1 VEQNLMTQLADFLFE
16 NARVFTADANH
27 PWSEAVA
34 VQGNRIL
41 FAGSQAEAR
50 SFKGPLTRV
59 IDAGGATLMPGFID
73 SHFHMMY
80 GALNLDGMQLEP
92 ATSYEELSEIILSY
106 AAEHPNDSWLPGT
119 GLRYNV
125 GPGHTLLN
133 RHHLDAL
140 VSDRPIYINA
150 FDGHTSWAN
159 TIALK
164 MAGIFHGGETGPN
177 SENVL
182 DEHGESTGELRE
194 PGAFQPVSDLV
205 PKPDDV
211 RKRSLLQKALAL
223 TASLG
228 VTSVHNMNGNA
239 EEASLYAALE
249 DLGQLTCRIYIPYS
263 IKPETPLDAVEREA
277 VALKELYRGE
287 MLRAGSVKF
296 FIDGVIEGYTGLL
309 VDPYADDP
317 ATCGAANYEI
327 EHYNRMVAEADRL
340 GLQVVTHSVGDMGV
354 RRVLDAYQNA
364 QQLNGRRDSRH
375 RVEHIELIH
384 PQDLLRFKELGVIAS
399 MQPLHSPMQV
409 DENDIW
415 PVRVGRERWP
425 LSFAWQTIRESGATL
440 VFGSDWPVV
449 TQNPFRGVSNAV
461 NRLPWEDGMPY
472 QRQSLT
478 DTLLSY
484 TRDAAYAE
492 FQEHQKG
499 RVRAGDLA
507 DLVLLPNDIFSMP
520 SDQIAALK
528 PVLTMVDGSVV
539 HEA

>member
-1 VEQNLMTQLADFLFE
+1 MTQPADLIFE
-16 NARVFTADANH
+16 NAHVFTADPEH
-27 PWSEAVA
+27 PWAEAVA
-34 VQGNRIL
+34 VRGNRIL
-41 FAGSQAEAR
+41 FAGSRAEAQ
-50 SFKGPLTRV
+50 SFKGSGTRL
-59 IDAGGATLMPGFID
+59 IDAGGGTLMPGFID

-92 ATSYEELSEIILSY
+92 AASYEELSAIVLAY
-106 AAEHPNDSWLPGT
+106 AAGHPDDSWLPGT
-119 GLRYNV
+119 GLRYNL
-125 GPGHTLLN
+125 GPGHTPLN
-133 RHHLDAL
+133 RQHLDAL

-164 MAGIFHGGETGPN
+164 MAGIFLGGESGPN

-182 DEHGESTGELRE
+182 DEYGESTGELRE
-194 PGAFQPVSDLV
+194 PGAFRPVSDMV
-205 PKPDDV
+205 PKPDPL
-211 RKRSLLQKALAL
+211 RKRALVQKALAL

-228 VTSVHNMNGNA
+228 ITSVHNMDGSD
-239 EEASLYAALE
+239 EQASFYAALE

-263 IKPETPLDAVEREA
+263 ISPETPVGAIEKEA
-277 VALKELYRGE
+277 LVMKQDYQGE

-296 FIDGVIEGYTGLL
+296 FIDGVIEGFTGLL

-317 ATCGAANYEI
+317 STCGAANYEI
-327 EHYNRMVAEADRL
+327 EHYNRMVAEADRF
-340 GLQVVTHSVGDMGV
+340 GLQIMTHSVGDMGV

-364 QQLNGRRDSRH
+364 QRQNGRRDSRH

-384 PQDLLRFKELGVIAS
+384 PQDLPRFQDLGVLAS

-415 PVRVGRERWP
+415 PVRVGRARWP
-425 LSFAWQTIRESGATL
+425 LSFAWQTLREAGATL

-449 TQNPFRGVSNAV
+449 TQNPLRGISNAV
-461 NRLPWEDGMPY
+461 NRLPWEEGMPH

-478 DTLLSY
+478 DTLIAY

-492 FQEHQKG
+492 FQEDRKG
-499 RVRAGDLA
+499 QIKAGYLA
-507 DLVLLPNDIFSMP
+507 DLVLLPRDIFSIP
-520 SDQIAALK
+520 TDEIAGLQ
-528 PVLTMVDGSVV
+528 PVLTMADGRVV

>member
-1 VEQNLMTQLADFLFE
+1 MEKLMNQHADFLFE
-16 NARVFTADANH
+16 NAHVFTADSEN
-27 PWSEAVA
+27 PWAEAVA
-34 VQGNRIL
+34 VKGNRIL
-41 FAGSQAEAR
+41 FAGNRAEAR
-50 SFKGPLTRV
+50 SFQGPGTHLV
-59 IDAGGATLMPGFID
+59 DAGGGTLMPGFID

-92 ATSYEELSEIILSY
+92 ATSYEELSEIVLSY
-106 AAEHPNDSWLPGT
+106 AAEHPDDPWLPGT

-125 GPGHTLLN
+125 GPGHTPLN

-140 VSDRPIYINA
+140 VADRPIYINA

-205 PKPDDV
+205 PKPDEV
-211 RKRSLLQKALAL
+211 RKRSLVQKALAL

-228 VTSVHNMNGNA
+228 VTSVHNMNGNV
-239 EEASLYAALE
+239 EEASFYAALE

-263 IKPETPLDAVEREA
+263 IKPETPLDAVEKEA
-277 VALKELYRGE
+277 LAMKHMYHGE
-287 MLRAGSVKF
+287 MLRSGSVKF

-317 ATCGAANYEI
+317 STCGAANYEI

-340 GLQVVTHSVGDMGV
+340 GLQVVTHSVGDMGA

-364 QQLNGRRDSRH
+364 QQSNGKRDSRH

-384 PQDLLRFKELGVIAS
+384 PQDLPRFKELGVLAS

-409 DENDIW
+409 DENDVW

-425 LSFAWQTIRESGATL
+425 LSFAWQTIREAGATL

-449 TQNPFRGVSNAV
+449 TQDPFRGVSNAV

-472 QRQSLT
+472 QRQTLT
-478 DTLLSY
+478 DTLFSY

-492 FQEHQKG
+492 FQEHRKG
-499 RVRAGDLA
+499 QIRTGYLA
-507 DLVLLPNDIFSMP
+507 DLVLLPRDIFAIP
-520 SDQIAALK
+520 ANEIAALK
-528 PVLTMVDGSVV
+528 PVLTMVDGRVIY
-539 HEA
+539 EA